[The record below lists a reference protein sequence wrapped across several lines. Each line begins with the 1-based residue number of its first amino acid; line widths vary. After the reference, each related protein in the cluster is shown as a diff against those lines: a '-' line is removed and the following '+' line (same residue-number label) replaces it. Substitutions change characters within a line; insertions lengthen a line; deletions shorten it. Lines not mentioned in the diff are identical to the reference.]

1 MGEVWR
7 ALQQTIDAGLG
18 PEVQRDWLAGE
29 LTIRTSEVLRR
40 LRGHNHSDGTT
51 TEEIHRACIVVAVG
65 ALLLS
70 LYGDPAYSYEPSSI
84 HDRED
89 A

>member
-1 MGEVWR
+1 MGEIWR
-7 ALQQTIDAGLG
+7 ALQKTVDEGLG
-18 PEVQRDWLAGE
+18 RNEHDWLAGE
-29 LTIRTSEVLRR
+29 LTVRTSEVLRR